1 MLTIMTHEQ
10 ALNAT
15 INKLRKLGYQAE
27 YDYINCNN
35 SCYLKVIKDNDI
47 LFIIR
52 FSDHDLRAGNQLPAG
67 VINDLYDSI
76 EYPAS
81 ISTLRCYLNE
91 YYAMSEKE
99 REYLWTNRLMIS
111 DPEFHSLVMV
121 EPFES
126 NFQEI

>member
-1 MLTIMTHEQ
+1 MTHEQ

-15 INKLRKLGYQAE
+15 INKLKKLGYQAE

-35 SCYLKVIKDNDI
+35 SCYLKVIKDSEI

-67 VINDLYDSI
+67 VINDWYDSI
-76 EYPAS
+76 EYPAL
-81 ISTLRCYLNE
+81 ISTLRCYIEE
-91 YYAMSEKE
+91 YSEMSEKE
-99 REYLWTNRLMIS
+99 REYLWTNRLMIN
-111 DPEFHSLVMV
+111 DPDCPGLVMV

-126 NFQEI
+126 QFQEI